1 MAESTIVNP
10 AGINAPQGN
19 EVYADVTIQRF
30 VTDPAG
36 NSLGGAIVSIS
47 AAAAAVVTTTS
58 VHGLV
63 NGQQVTM
70 ASATWTTVGAGVTNG
85 TWPITVLSS
94 TTFSIPVLTTGGT
107 NTAVGTY
114 TAPFVFGQLMGL
126 QTWNGTASG
135 AASAPAYPTVT
146 VASPAAAGAASCIG
160 PLIGGNTLGS
170 KLTQVPGGTI
180 CQIATSGLAQV
191 LFTLTPTAAQIVTTS
206 ATIPGGAIS
215 AAIASAAAGTG
226 VGTCLQAP
234 TATTIAPALG
244 WCHIESS

>member
-1 MAESTIVNP
+1 MAESVIVNP

-19 EVYADVTIQRF
+19 EVYADVSVQRF

-47 AAAAAVVTTTS
+47 AASPAVVTTTS

-70 ASATWTTVGAGVTNG
+70 AAATWTTVGAGVTNG

-94 TTFSIPVLTTGGT
+94 TTFSIPVVTT
-107 NTAVGTY
+107 
-114 TAPFVFGQLMGL
+114 LMGL